1 MKLRLLMQLLMIAHR
16 LGVKRGRGDTREY
29 SVGSV
34 LCEAPHFLE
43 AQDLGVLLLAVTDK
57 ESVIE

>member
-1 MKLRLLMQLLMIAHR
+1 MQLLMIAHR